1 MLGGSCLVCRVC
13 RALGTRTYIYTNK
26 ITVCMCDEHLIC
38 LGKTNE
44 VFESTYKSELFRV
57 NLKQRV
63 LEGSLAVRC
72 FGIKR

>member
-1 MLGGSCLVCRVC
+1 
-13 RALGTRTYIYTNK
+13 
-26 ITVCMCDEHLIC
+26 MCDEHLIC

-44 VFESTYKSELFRV
+44 VFESTYKSELSRV

-63 LEGSLAVRC
+63 LEGALAVRC

>member
-1 MLGGSCLVCRVC
+1 MAPAWSVGCVVRWVLEH
-13 RALGTRTYIYTNK
+13 TFIYTNK
-26 ITVCMCDEHLIC
+26 ITVCTCDEHLIC

-63 LEGSLAVRC
+63 LEGALAVRC